1 MKDLRTKIVNLLKDG
16 SCTPLIA
23 QIARKLHEPS
33 TTIHYNIKRLEQ
45 DGVIKRYKAVL
56 DHRLLGQLFCAYIL
70 INLAPSQY
78 SDPERVGKALLRSD
92 EVESVDICTGE
103 WELILKVRTR
113 DVDEYYAFVK
123 RVLAKEGVTNIT
135 TLTSLK
141 QLKADFIAT

>member
-1 MKDLRTKIVNLLKDG
+1 MKDLRAKIVNLLKDG

-33 TTIHYNIKRLEQ
+33 TTIHYNIRRLEQ
-45 DGVIKRYKAVL
+45 DGIIKRYKAVL
-56 DHRLLGQLFCAYIL
+56 DHRLLGQPFCAYIL
-70 INLAPSQY
+70 INLAPNQY
-78 SDPERVGKALLRSD
+78 SDPEQVGRALLRSD